1 MTERSLEE
9 MFFMRYK
16 EIFHSC
22 VSRCI
27 TKKLYSI
34 FSLCP
39 HSLENK

>member
-22 VSRCI
+22 VSRFI